1 MALLILRKL
10 RANCSFSPFSAL
22 RTQTHHRIRDEQS
35 GLRNVGMM
43 CRPMSNGVAQEKVD
57 SSTQVNLKPKTGIM
71 LLNMGGPETTNEVHD
86 FLLRL
91 FSDRDL
97 MVLPAQRFVT

>member
-1 MALLILRKL
+1 MKRACYVSVYGLHVTSLL
-10 RANCSFSPFSAL
+10 CFSSA
-22 RTQTHHRIRDEQS
+22 Q
-35 GLRNVGMM
+35 V
-43 CRPMSNGVAQEKVD
+43 
-57 SSTQVNLKPKTGIM
+57 SSKPKTGIM

-97 MVLPAQRFVT
+97 MVLPAQRFVSLKCLLIVEKHGLYIRLRLVHMYNVLLPGKSKYSLD

>member
-1 MALLILRKL
+1 MYLL
-10 RANCSFSPFSAL
+10 CFSSV
-22 RTQTHHRIRDEQS
+22 Q
-35 GLRNVGMM
+35 
-43 CRPMSNGVAQEKVD
+43 VD
-57 SSTQVNLKPKTGIM
+57 AKPKTGIM

>member
-1 MALLILRKL
+1 MSVFIVIVQCLHLQDSETVHEINCTLLCL
-10 RANCSFSPFSAL
+10 SSA
-22 RTQTHHRIRDEQS
+22 
-35 GLRNVGMM
+35 
-43 CRPMSNGVAQEKVD
+43 
-57 SSTQVNLKPKTGIM
+57 QVNSKPKTGIM

-97 MVLPAQRFVT
+97 MVLPAQRSVKSSIIVIQIFFIIIL

>member
-1 MALLILRKL
+1 
-10 RANCSFSPFSAL
+10 
-22 RTQTHHRIRDEQS
+22 
-35 GLRNVGMM
+35 
-43 CRPMSNGVAQEKVD
+43 
-57 SSTQVNLKPKTGIM
+57 M

-97 MVLPAQRFVT
+97 MVLPAQRFVAWSLKILIPEEIGAYIMLR

>member
-1 MALLILRKL
+1 MKRACYVSVYGLHVTSLL
-10 RANCSFSPFSAL
+10 CFSSA
-22 RTQTHHRIRDEQS
+22 Q
-35 GLRNVGMM
+35 V
-43 CRPMSNGVAQEKVD
+43 
-57 SSTQVNLKPKTGIM
+57 SSKPKTGVM

-97 MVLPAQRFVT
+97 MVLPAQRFVSLKCLLILEKMVYTSD